1 MRLNI
6 TLLAVFALHA
16 AVAQAQQAQRGFEH
30 SNYKPVPL
38 AQILSPANP
47 AKETRLLG
55 NDTLYRVTAHYT
67 GDTRPLDFPR
77 HPLIPL
83 WLNTRPVPGM
93 SPKGLAKEM
102 RLESDG
108 HSFWTPVIMVISPDK
123 GDAFAIR
130 RRSVVYLHHIG
141 DVSGQP
147 YFLAIVGN
155 AESR

>member
-6 TLLAVFALHA
+6 MLFTFFALHA
-16 AVAQAQQAQRGFEH
+16 AVAQAQKGFEH

-47 AKETRLLG
+47 AKETRLLA
-55 NDTLYRVTAHYT
+55 NDALYRVTAHYT

-83 WLNTRPVPGM
+83 WLNSRPIPGM

-108 HSFWTPVIMVISPDK
+108 RSFWTPVIMVISPDK

-141 DVSGQP
+141 YVSGRP

>member
-1 MRLNI
+1 MRL
-6 TLLAVFALHA
+6 TFLLFAWLASHA
-16 AVAQAQQAQRGFEH
+16 GMAQAQAEFEH
-30 SNYKPVPL
+30 SNYKPAAIAQVL
-38 AQILSPANP
+38 AQPIPP
-47 AKETRLLG
+47 RETRLFSS
-55 NDTLYRVTAHYT
+55 DVLYRVTAHYT
-67 GDTRPLDFPR
+67 GDTRALDFPR

-83 WLNTRPVPGM
+83 WLNTRPVQGM

-108 HSFWTPVIMVISPDK
+108 RSFWAPVIMVVNPDK

-141 DVSGQP
+141 NVNGQP

-155 AESR
+155 SESR

>member
-6 TLLAVFALHA
+6 TLLVVFALHA
-16 AVAQAQQAQRGFEH
+16 TVAQAQQAQRGFEH

-38 AQILSPANP
+38 AQILIPANP
-47 AKETRLLG
+47 AKETRLLA
-55 NDTLYRVTAHYT
+55 NDALYRVTAHYT

-83 WLNTRPVPGM
+83 WLNTRPMPGM

-108 HSFWTPVIMVISPDK
+108 HSF
-123 GDAFAIR
+123 
-130 RRSVVYLHHIG
+130 
-141 DVSGQP
+141 
-147 YFLAIVGN
+147 
-155 AESR
+155 

>member
-6 TLLAVFALHA
+6 MLFTFFALHA
-16 AVAQAQQAQRGFEH
+16 AVAQAQKGFEH

-47 AKETRLLG
+47 AKETRLLA
-55 NDTLYRVTAHYT
+55 NDALYRVTAHYT
-67 GDTRPLDFPR
+67 GDSRPLDFPR

-83 WLNTRPVPGM
+83 WLNTRPIPGM

-141 DVSGQP
+141 YVSGRP

>member
-6 TLLAVFALHA
+6 MLFTFFALHA
-16 AVAQAQQAQRGFEH
+16 AVAQAQKGFEH

-47 AKETRLLG
+47 AKETRLLA
-55 NDTLYRVTAHYT
+55 NDALYRVTAHYT

-83 WLNTRPVPGM
+83 WLNTRPIPGM

-141 DVSGQP
+141 YVSGRP